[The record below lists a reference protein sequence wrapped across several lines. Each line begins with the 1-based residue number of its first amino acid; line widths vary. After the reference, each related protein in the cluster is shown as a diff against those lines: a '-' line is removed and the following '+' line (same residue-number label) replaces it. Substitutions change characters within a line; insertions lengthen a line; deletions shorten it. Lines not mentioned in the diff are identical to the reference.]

1 VHKPFIA
8 LLVAVSLPFGQGRVA
23 SAQRLTPDP
32 ALSRLPG
39 PALRIADSLRIDLK
53 TARLEPPLNVFPG
66 PKGGLIVYAQW
77 RSVTSFDS
85 LGKRLWSKGHNQD
98 GERRELAEV
107 TAFGWDAKETWVSDA
122 AWSQIALLDEYG
134 NVTKSLELPSWVRP
148 TFSNR
153 KSFPVFESMRVLG
166 RYADGQMLVMPQNSL
181 SITGA
186 TGYDQDAAYLLRI
199 NEDGII
205 QRTVAKF
212 PSNRLRRKDDKGQEF
227 VMSNPLNQ
235 WLFRVSPD
243 GMRTVLV
250 NVDTTAPKV
259 DTVVVRALN
268 DRGDTLWTQKFGYPA
283 QSFTDTQVDSIA
295 RNYWGND
302 TEYRERRAKHL
313 PRRGIA
319 VWNFVLDVDKSVWLS
334 LRGNNSTR
342 AVIGFDAS
350 GKPIG
355 KFLLPARRVVRAA
368 NLGALWIGEA
378 RGDQRGDL
386 VRYRLTK

>member
-1 VHKPFIA
+1 MHKPFIA
-8 LLVAVSLPFGQGRVA
+8 LAVAASVA

-32 ALSRLPG
+32 AFARLPG
-39 PALRIADSLRIDLK
+39 SQLRIADSLRIDIK
-53 TARLEPPLNVFPG
+53 TAKLEPPLYVFPG
-66 PKGGLIVYAQW
+66 PKSGLIVYAQW

-85 LGKRLWSKGHNQD
+85 LGRRLWSKGHNQE
-98 GERRELAEV
+98 GERREVGEV
-107 TAFGWDAKETWVSDA
+107 TAFGWDANETWVSDA
-122 AWSQIALLDEYG
+122 AWSQIALLDQYG
-134 NVTKSLELPSWVRP
+134 NVTKSIELPDWVRP

-153 KSFPVFESMRVLG
+153 KSFPVFESMRVYG
-166 RYADGQMLVMPQNSL
+166 RYPNGEMLVLPSGSL

-186 TGYDQDAAYLLRI
+186 TNYDQDAAYLLRI

-205 QRTVAKF
+205 KGTIAKF

-227 VMSNPLNQ
+227 ILYNPLNQ

-259 DTVVVRALN
+259 DTIVVRALN
-268 DRGDTLWTQKFGYPA
+268 ERGDTLWTQKMAYPA
-283 QSFTDTQVDSIA
+283 QSFSDAQVDSIA
-295 RNYWGND
+295 RVQWGND

-313 PRRGIA
+313 PRRGMA
-319 VWNFVLDVDKSVWLS
+319 VWNFIMDVDKSVWLS

-342 AVIGFDAS
+342 PVVGFDAA

-355 KFLLPARRVVRAA
+355 KFLLPSRRTVRAA
-368 NLGALWIGEA
+368 NMGALWIGEA
-378 RGDQRGDL
+378 RNDQRGDL
-386 VRYRLTK
+386 VRYRMVK